1 MRLATIAAT
10 ATVLMLTAAAPAG
23 AVSISAMPSVKAF
36 SAVLPAAAKKPAK
49 KKKEKVEYMRSAS

>member
-10 ATVLMLTAAAPAG
+10 ATVLMLTAA
-23 AVSISAMPSVKAF
+23 SISAMPSVRAF

-49 KKKEKVEYMRSAS
+49 KKKEKVEYIRSAS